1 MSVQRFN
8 GEVVLVAGGSRG
20 IGAEVVRRL
29 SRSGAR
35 VAVGY
40 RAAAEAAEALVA
52 EMREDGGDAVA
63 VAGDIAVTGQAEVM
77 VRAAHDAFGR
87 LDILVNT
94 AGVGPYLPLED
105 IDENHIRTILDTNVM
120 GAILL
125 TKAAAGLL
133 PSPGGRIIH
142 FASRLAYN
150 PIPTSSVYSASKA
163 AVVALVHAYARE
175 LGPKGITVNAV
186 APGVIETDMT
196 TKIIEQRGDQIRAAT
211 PLGRI
216 GQPDDIA
223 GIVEF
228 LASADAGWITGRTI
242 LADGGLN

>member
-1 MSVQRFN
+1 MSTQRLN
-8 GEVVLVAGGSRG
+8 GEVVFVAGGSRG
-20 IGAEVVRRL
+20 IGAEVVRRFG
-29 SRSGAR
+29 RSGAR

-40 RAAAEAAEALVA
+40 RSASSTADALVA
-52 EMREDGGDAVA
+52 ELRAAGAEAVA
-63 VAGDIAVTGQAEVM
+63 IAGDIAAPGGAEVM
-77 VRAAHDAFGR
+77 VKAAHDAFGR

-94 AGVGPYLPLED
+94 AGVGPYLPLEE
-105 IDENHIRTILDTNVM
+105 IDESHIRTILDTNVL
-120 GAILL
+120 GAIFL
-125 TKAAAGLL
+125 TKAAVPLL

-196 TKIIEQRGDQIRAAT
+196 AKIIEQRGEQIRAAT

-216 GQPDDIA
+216 GAPEDIA

-242 LADGGLN
+242 IADGGLN